1 MAGEISAEKPIIEAP
16 KAATIKVEKI
26 SSPERK
32 PEQILPSV
40 EKVKEVIKVPTEKK
54 KDSNIVVASQV
65 QDWQKKQSAAID
77 SILSE
82 GLNEVFLKMSPQEQ
96 ANFKKVGE
104 ETVVKINKLLLE
116 TKVKVN
122 KIVALI
128 RKWLKLIPGVN
139 KFFLEQEV
147 KIKADKIMR
156 IKNKF

>member
-1 MAGEISAEKPIIEAP
+1 MAGEIIAEKPIIESP
-16 KAATIKVEKI
+16 KVTPIKIEQLPNSENKAEKILPPTEQIKEIISQPVEKKG
-26 SSPERK
+26 EG
-32 PEQILPSV
+32 
-40 EKVKEVIKVPTEKK
+40 
-54 KDSNIVVASQV
+54 NIVAVSRV
-65 QDWQKKQSAAID
+65 QDWQKQQAAAID

-82 GLNEVFLKMSPQEQ
+82 GLNEVFLKMNPAEQ
-96 ANFKKVGE
+96 AVFKKTGE
-104 ETVVKINKLLLE
+104 ETVVKISKLLME

-122 KIVALI
+122 KIVDLI

>member
-1 MAGEISAEKPIIEAP
+1 
-16 KAATIKVEKI
+16 
-26 SSPERK
+26 
-32 PEQILPSV
+32 
-40 EKVKEVIKVPTEKK
+40 
-54 KDSNIVVASQV
+54 
-65 QDWQKKQSAAID
+65 
-77 SILSE
+77 
-82 GLNEVFLKMSPQEQ
+82 MSPQEQ